1 MGYYVA
7 VRKERGTLCVG
18 GFPRQSKGQSHLW
31 QCVECSIMLV
41 TGEERNPIMYLTQ
54 HRGYREISY
63 TGRLGREGWVAGDID
78 QQRRLC
84 RLSFYNLFRKIQ
96 VGNE

>member
-1 MGYYVA
+1 MLEDFQDRARDRATCG
-7 VRKERGTLCVG
+7 
-18 GFPRQSKGQSHLW
+18 S
-31 QCVECSIMLV
+31 VECSIMLV
-41 TGEERNPIMYLTQ
+41 TGEEKNPIMYLTQ

-63 TGRLGREGWVAGDID
+63 TGRLGREGWVAGDIE

-96 VGNE
+96 VGNK

>member
-18 GFPRQSKGQSHLW
+18 GFPRQSHLW

-41 TGEERNPIMYLTQ
+41 MGEERNPIMYLTQ
-54 HRGYREISY
+54 HRGYREIV
-63 TGRLGREGWVAGDID
+63 TLVVWGERAGWLGT
-78 QQRRLC
+78 
-84 RLSFYNLFRKIQ
+84 
-96 VGNE
+96 